1 MSRPIENAYN
11 PDPRNF
17 AAVNWQL
24 RKTPPSPTAD
34 SREWLF
40 SLRRMLGRKKKGR
53 EEKGMEEWGAQLA
66 NYSKRVDPIPFRAY
80 RYRSSV
86 IRGGALYRPL
96 SVSQPRCTV
105 GWCDDAIFV
114 QMNNTPLGWF
124 IVSRLKDTLSW
135 PITPVDNRWRTRR
148 SKEVPFR
155 RIRASS
161 PRSTPNH
168 PDELCDFS
176 SIPGVSRLPCDINC
190 AGTNAFSLRRGGG
203 KKLTITGFPLSL
215 LVAKNKRVR
224 LSSGL
229 DSFSFSSLFISR
241 YFSSILRVV
250 DNKFPLSRDNTLSP
264 RLDFDEEKSSL
275 TPLLPSTVPLLK
287 KGFVSGKSLHSTSFA
302 GRCPAKLLVNNK
314 ATIKDRGEWHP
325 LPLVFEINRLRS
337 IDGMRAPL
345 APFRILLPGERKER

>member
-1 MSRPIENAYN
+1 
-11 PDPRNF
+11 
-17 AAVNWQL
+17 
-24 RKTPPSPTAD
+24 
-34 SREWLF
+34 
-40 SLRRMLGRKKKGR
+40 
-53 EEKGMEEWGAQLA
+53 
-66 NYSKRVDPIPFRAY
+66 
-80 RYRSSV
+80 
-86 IRGGALYRPL
+86 
-96 SVSQPRCTV
+96 
-105 GWCDDAIFV
+105 
-114 QMNNTPLGWF
+114 MNNTPLGWF

-148 SKEVPFR
+148 SKEVSFR

-203 KKLTITGFPLSL
+203 KNWQLH
-215 LVAKNKRVR
+215 VAGLR
-224 LSSGL
+224 LSSSL
-229 DSFSFSSLFISR
+229 DSFSFSSLFISI

-250 DNKFPLSRDNTLSP
+250 DNKFPLSRDNALSP

-275 TPLLPSTVPLLK
+275 TPLLPPPRPCPLK

-325 LPLVFEINRLRS
+325 SPPPRLWN
-337 IDGMRAPL
+337 
-345 APFRILLPGERKER
+345 